1 MGTGRVPGTCGHRN
15 DAQENMGTRRVL
27 KDSPGSYSTGKLPG
41 TNGYRKD
48 ARAHIVTGI
57 VPGHIWAAERL

>member
-1 MGTGRVPGTCGHRN
+1 MN